1 MTVKIAGVVFD
12 AADPIALAGFWSQ
25 ATGFPVEFSSPDFV
39 QLKTDGSP
47 GHFFL
52 AKVPEPKTAKNRCHL
67 DLETGDREPEVER
80 LIGLGAA
87 KIAEHTTKS
96 GFTWTVMQDPE
107 GNEFCVS
114 GAH

>member
-1 MTVKIAGVVFD
+1 MTVAISGVVFD
-12 AADPIALAGFWSQ
+12 AADPVTLAEFWSQ

-52 AKVPEPKTAKNRCHL
+52 AKVPEPKKAKNRCHL
-67 DLETGDREPEVER
+67 DLETADVKAEVER
-80 LIGLGAA
+80 LIGLGAG
-87 KIAEHTTKS
+87 KIAEHTTAS
-96 GFTWTVMQDPE
+96 GFSWTVMQDPE